1 MFSAFQNV
9 SGFSGPMQSSQ
20 SPSTAWTFLAEYAQ
34 AIRGCDGEAICQL
47 LRTGDA
53 WSITNQGFLGAIK
66 TVSEQ
71 QFSRNVKQQV
81 KDNALQG
88 LVLAYVTYIRH
99 WTAGVTDQT
108 AFDNTAK
115 MVGALTTCFNSSERY
130 WLSETVKQ
138 WTSYMV
144 RLARQVDHASVNP
157 TKHTCVNHAAQLVAR
172 LFNMALND
180 RAPLPESRAV
190 TLFHLVCLNLRIYFW
205 LRTTRLCHS
214 MLSHVSRSG
223 LELTLFPK
231 SEQVTYRYFAG
242 RSFLFQHR
250 IHDAERELA
259 RALAECTLRP
269 SAFRNRRTIFFHLVI
284 ARVILGKAP
293 HPMLLKKYGYQ
304 ELFGPL
310 IAAVRQGWIRQFE
323 QHCEQIQDA
332 LLPTASY
339 LLLRERCQVLLYRNL
354 FRRVFLI
361 TRPPVSQKVSFVKLE
376 DMLHAARLS
385 TQDTDL
391 DLDDM
396 ECLLASMISQGYVR
410 GNINLQ
416 RKLVVLSKRDPFP
429 SPYTLS
435 K

>member
-1 MFSAFQNV
+1 MFSAFQHGP
-9 SGFSGPMQSSQ
+9 GFSGPSHAPQ
-20 SPSTAWTFLAEYAQ
+20 SPSTAWAFLAEYAQ

-53 WSITNQGFLGAIK
+53 WSLSNQDLLGAIK
-66 TVSEQ
+66 TVPEQ
-71 QFSRNVKQQV
+71 QFSRNMKQQV
-81 KDNALQG
+81 KDNALQS
-88 LVLAYVTYIRH
+88 LLLTYVTFLRH

-108 AFDNTAK
+108 TFDNTVK
-115 MVGALTTCFNSSERY
+115 VVGVLTTCFSSSERY
-130 WLSETVKQ
+130 WLSETVKR

-144 RLARQVDHASVNP
+144 RLARQVDYASVNP
-157 TKHTCVNHAAQLVAR
+157 TKHACVNQAAQLVAR

-190 TLFHLVCLNLRIYFW
+190 AMFHLVNLNLRIYFW

-214 MLSHVSRSG
+214 MLSHVNRSG
-223 LELTLFPK
+223 LDLTLFPK

-259 RALAECTLRP
+259 RALAECTLQP

-293 HPMLLKKYGYQ
+293 HPALLEKYGYQ
-304 ELFGPL
+304 ELFGPV
-310 IAAVRQGWIRQFE
+310 ITAIRQGWIWKFE

-361 TRPPVSQKVSFVKLE
+361 TRPQVSQKVSFVKLE

-385 TQDTDL
+385 TQDADL
-391 DLDDM
+391 DLDDV

-429 SPYTLS
+429 PPHTLN